1 MAENKDYLDLR
12 DAIEVPWD
20 ELRSERT
27 LKKILEASAQPVAE
41 VETLEANE
49 GSRRPWLLAAAAA
62 LVLGSAGVTAAVMQS
77 DDGATQ
83 APRVAA
89 PSVAMAAPTQPEAP
103 AVQTAQPEATQPAP
117 AETKLLADTQSGSLL
132 AFADGAHAR
141 LGTNASVRVLNDNPK
156 EIRLGQEDGK
166 VVYKIDP
173 AATEQRE
180 VVVQVAH
187 LYIMVQGSHFSASLT
202 EKKVSIEV
210 DEGKVIVDDG
220 NKQLEL
226 VGGDS
231 LRLERQ
237 ARLDEAQVESKP
249 PRKAKAVHA
258 RADAKKRASKGLSVD
273 ELTKRADDARRAG
286 DLATSAAT
294 LQQLVGGEAEGK
306 VPPVTWMTL
315 GRVERRRGNH
325 QAAAKA
331 FEAYWKRFSS
341 RPLAEDALHEAF
353 VSWRAAGRTSEAQ
366 RVAETYLE
374 AFPGG
379 LHADQMA
386 TYLP

>member
-1 MAENKDYLDLR
+1 MADNNDYLDLR

-27 LKKILEASAQPVAE
+27 LKKILEASAQAGAE
-41 VETLEANE
+41 DETLDADEE
-49 GSRRPWLLAAAAA
+49 PRRPWLLVAAAA
-62 LVLGSAGVTAAVMQS
+62 LVIGSAGLTAAVMQS
-77 DDGATQ
+77 DDAGRDAAHQRAPVVAEATP
-83 APRVAA
+83 AK
-89 PSVAMAAPTQPEAP
+89 PEAP
-103 AVQTAQPEATQPAP
+103 VPVPVVAPAP
-117 AETKLLADTQSGSLL
+117 KAKSVPARGLLDAPAGSSLL
-132 AFADGAHAR
+132 AFADGAQAH
-141 LGTNASVRVLNDNPK
+141 LSNNASVRVLNDDAK
-156 EIRLGQEDGK
+156 EIRIGQEGGE

-173 AATEQRE
+173 VTAKERD

-202 EKKVSIEV
+202 ENKVSIEV
-210 DEGKVIVDDG
+210 NEGSVIVDDG

-226 VGGDS
+226 VEGDS

-237 ARLDEAQVESKP
+237 ARLDEAQVENKAT
-249 PRKAKAVHA
+249 RKAKAVHV
-258 RADAKKRASKGLSVD
+258 DGNKPKASKGLTVD
-273 ELTKRADDARRAG
+273 DLMKRADEARQAG
-286 DLATSAAT
+286 DLAASAAA
-294 LQQLVGGEAEGK
+294 LEQLVSGEAEGK

-331 FEAYWKRFSS
+331 FESYWKRFSS

-366 RVAETYLE
+366 RVAEKYLE

>member
-1 MAENKDYLDLR
+1 VAENNDYLDLR

-27 LKKILEASAQPVAE
+27 LKKILAASAEQGAE
-41 VETLEANE
+41 DETLDADE
-49 GSRRPWLLAAAAA
+49 SPRRPWLLVAAAA
-62 LVLGSAGVTAAVMQS
+62 LVIGSAGATAAVMQS
-77 DDGATQ
+77 DDAS
-83 APRVAA
+83 RDAA
-89 PSVAMAAPTQPEAP
+89 PVVAEAAPAKPEAAGAEPARVEAP
-103 AVQTAQPEATQPAP
+103 ALEAKSVPTKRLLDTPEG
-117 AETKLLADTQSGSLL
+117 GSLL
-132 AFADGAHAR
+132 AFADGAQAQLSNDAR
-141 LGTNASVRVLNDNPK
+141 VRVLNDDAK
-156 EIRLGQEDGK
+156 EVRIGQEGGE

-173 AATEQRE
+173 VAAKQRD
-180 VVVQVAH
+180 VVVEVAH
-187 LYIMVQGSHFSASLT
+187 LYIMVQGSHFSAGLT
-202 EKKVSIEV
+202 ENKVSIEV
-210 DEGKVIVDDG
+210 SEGSVIVDDG

-226 VGGDS
+226 VEGDS

-249 PRKAKAVHA
+249 ARKAKAVHA
-258 RADAKKRASKGLSVD
+258 DSSKRKASKG
-273 ELTKRADDARRAG
+273 AG
-286 DLATSAAT
+286 DLAASAAA
-294 LQQLVGGEAEGK
+294 LQQLVDGEAEGK

-331 FEAYWKRFSS
+331 FESYWKRFSS

-366 RVAETYLE
+366 RVAEKYIE